1 METISNDHFQ
11 KLVEE
16 KRHKELMKLLTK
28 ILVDLKPEDNTKD
41 LTSSINKLISNQSL
55 LPKAIQLM
63 TDSIVNKLES
73 LRKVENNNW
82 LFQVK
87 RDESGLITHVI
98 AINK

>member
-1 METISNDHFQ
+1 MERVNDTQFEQ
-11 KLVEE
+11 LVQE
-16 KRHKELMKLLTK
+16 KRYNELIGILKK
-28 ILVDLKPEDNTKD
+28 ILVNLNPETDNSD
-41 LTSSINKLISNQSL
+41 VLALINKVISNQVV

-63 TDSIVNKLES
+63 TESIVNKLES

-87 RDESGLITHVI
+87 RDDSGLITHVV